1 MKKIFFILS
10 FFVALCAFA
19 APPKGGKLTIYSHN
33 KSTIRVT
40 IDGRRYPLEYNM
52 LVLNDVE
59 PGNHTIKIVERSTS
73 GYNVPTNREKVLYNG
88 SVYIRTNYH
97 TDILINRFGKTLIDE
112 QDISSSRYD
121 DEEYDNEGGYNYGTA
136 ISDVDFDALKR
147 SLQQEKFTSNRMTK
161 VKTAISTN
169 YFRTEQ
175 VRQMAQLFSFED
187 DKMQLVKQAYPKT
200 IDRTNYYQLADLFSF
215 SSSKDELSR
224 FIQENSGRYDN
235 NSTERTVISDVDFN
249 RVKSRIQSSYS
260 DATKLTAA
268 KQAIDGYY
276 FTSSQ
281 VKDIVLMFTYDIN
294 RLDIAKYAYGK
305 TVNQADYMLYLGD
318 AFASRTSKDELS
330 RYIANYH

>member
-1 MKKIFFILS
+1 MRKILFTLS
-10 FFVALCAFA
+10 FFVTLCAFA
-19 APPKGGKLTIYSHN
+19 APPRGGKLTIYSHD
-33 KSTIRVT
+33 KSTIRIT

-59 PGNHTIKIVERSTS
+59 PGNHTIKITEVQTS
-73 GYNVPTNREKVLYNG
+73 GYSVPTNREKVLYNG

-97 TDILINRFGKTLIDE
+97 VDIVINRFGKTLIDE
-112 QDISSSRYD
+112 QDITSSSYNED
-121 DEEYDNEGGYNYGTA
+121 VYDNEDGYNYGTA
-136 ISDVDFDALKR
+136 ISDIDFDALKR

-161 VKTAISTN
+161 AKTAISTN

-175 VRQMAQLFSFED
+175 VRQIAQLFSFED

-215 SSSKDELSR
+215 SSSKDALSR
-224 FIQENSGRYDN
+224 FIQENASQYDN
-235 NSTERTVISDVDFN
+235 GTTSKTVISDIDFN
-249 RVKSRIQSSYS
+249 RVKSKIQSSYS

-281 VKDIVLMFTYDIN
+281 VKDIVLMFSYDTG

-318 AFASRTSKDELS
+318 AFASRTSKDELA
-330 RYIANYH
+330 RYVANYR